1 MRYAYSVAAVRAAEH
16 SLLAQQNVDDELM
29 RLAARG
35 VAATAAAMLGP
46 GRRVSILVGPGGNG
60 GDGLYAGAF
69 LAEDGY
75 SVEAILAA
83 DSAHEPALQAFTAA
97 GGAIVHSLEDADL
110 LIDAVAGLS
119 STRGLSGAPL
129 SAYAEAKKR
138 GVPVLAV
145 DIPSGINADTG
156 VAATDAVEADVTIS
170 FGWARAGHVCAPEC
184 GAVVLCDLLLPGAPR
199 SFAEELSATAE
210 PVGHIANEP
219 TIPLPY
225 QWPTEPVLTGDQG
238 LVTAPKPVGC
248 TGPILD
254 PTPGAKL
261 SLIHI

>member
-1 MRYAYSVAAVRAAEH
+1 
-16 SLLAQQNVDDELM
+16 M

-184 GAVVLCDLLLPGAPR
+184 GAVVLCDLLL
-199 SFAEELSATAE
+199 
-210 PVGHIANEP
+210 
-219 TIPLPY
+219 
-225 QWPTEPVLTGDQG
+225 
-238 LVTAPKPVGC
+238 
-248 TGPILD
+248 
-254 PTPGAKL
+254 L